1 MKYRAFSAL
10 RRIAASMV
18 CLLVLMWQVALPALA
33 LTPDELAAMPT
44 VTVYYQIAADA
55 APTPLMATPTS
66 DTQGKAFWVTLPAEA
81 FSFPITL
88 SVLANPSTTYTFTP
102 PDGTAVTA
110 DVGTVDYTGAST
122 PITAYQD
129 GVAIEEYRLYVSTA
143 QVPVEVPPATVQVN
157 YVDADDPNN
166 VLYSTTFTAYY
177 NTDNV
182 VMVDDSQ
189 VPAGYTLQGDNG
201 AMVTVDETG
210 TASPSSVTFVFKKQE
225 TPKQGTLTVYY
236 TDIGGNEL
244 AGTQT
249 LTLDPGPHTITPDM
263 SLVPAG
269 YVSNPDKPT
278 QVDVT
283 VGNDGVVTPEAVTFE
298 FVEAQAPS
306 TEPPTEPPTQEPTE
320 TTGGTVTEPPI
331 TEQPPES
338 PTEST
343 GATPAPQLVPVNRY
357 AVTNVVANFRTATDV
372 TSKKAFADVNSGTY
386 VWVYGTLDVTDAE
399 GVLGTWAS
407 ISYNGTDCFVLN
419 SLIDTL
425 SQQDSDAYNY
435 SQPSAVPGTETSAPP
450 VTESPSPTPTNT
462 PSAAPTDSP
471 APAQVTGYFITLTD
485 APLAAGPGSDT
496 LLGTVPANTPVYV
509 EGQNYVAGVAW
520 HKTTYNS
527 APGYIRT
534 DYLRMMT
541 EAEVN
546 AYLTTP
552 TPSATPSESPTASP
566 TVTPTVSYTPSPT
579 ATVTEVPT
587 NTATA
592 TATLTPT
599 ETPSASPTATATVT
613 ATPTATGSL
622 YIGYAVTTTQTA
634 LRDNATLE
642 DTSIIATLEA
652 NTLLYLNGQT
662 TVNNIVWSGAQT
674 VLEQSK
680 IGIVQ
685 DGAVKHITAAEAKV
699 LIDAYTVAH
708 ATPTPTPSPTPT
720 ETPAQLSGYYITRG
734 DVPLRGVP
742 SGYASVS
749 LWMAKDT
756 VVYVNGQVY
765 NEGYGWHVTSYSGTS
780 GYVRADQLRKLSDAE
795 VKAYEKVI
803 STVTPTA
810 AGTVKPYDPSAASS
824 YGYVTSST
832 VNFRATPSS
841 TGTKLKTLRQY
852 AFGLILGSKVV
863 DGNTWYNLNQSG
875 TIGWVRG
882 DYFTVLPISGVYA
895 FLNSSEYLK
904 GLTNNGST
912 SGSTSTGS
920 SSGHTST
927 GTSSQGQVSSVEDWN
942 LGVWQNPNSGLNAS
956 YAPFNPNATPTAPV
970 VSATVS
976 PVPTATFV
984 VGTMI
989 PIPYE
994 DVSKETQ
1001 TDNGWVGF
1009 AIGGL
1014 VLLGGAGGVYAYAL
1028 NQNKKRKLAARNAA
1042 ANRRNGQPGSA
1053 TGAGIG
1059 AATGAAAT
1067 TTSPYTRRAVAAPP
1081 VAGSTQRQDGTP
1093 TGTPGVPGSTIGA
1106 NRQNPYARPTTGN
1119 GTSPNASGAA
1129 NPYARPAQ
1137 EASPFAKP
1145 AGTDSATTPNTKPT
1159 TGTADANKPNNPYAQ
1174 PTKPAPSADPYA
1186 KPSPANPYATPKS
1199 GTTADTEGTNPNPRR
1214 TNRASRYQGH
1224 DDDNPDA

>member
-1 MKYRAFSAL
+1 MKYRACSAL
-10 RRIAASMV
+10 RRMAAWLV
-18 CLLVLMWQVALPALA
+18 CLLVLMWQVALPAFA
-33 LTPDELAAMPT
+33 LTGDELATMPT
-44 VTVYYQIAADA
+44 VTVYYQTAAEA
-55 APTPLMATPTS
+55 SPTPIMATPTS

-81 FSFPITL
+81 FSFPVTL
-88 SVLANPSTTYTFTP
+88 TVLPNPSTTYTFTP
-102 PDGTAVTA
+102 PDGSAVTA
-110 DVGTVDYTGAST
+110 DPNTVDYTGAST
-122 PITAYQD
+122 VITAYQD

-157 YVDADDPNN
+157 YVDVDDPNN

-177 NTDNV
+177 NVDNV
-182 VMVDDSQ
+182 VMVDAAQ
-189 VPAGYTLQGDNG
+189 VPEGYTLQGENG
-201 AMVTVDETG
+201 AYVTVDENG
-210 TASPSSVTFVFKKQE
+210 IASPSSVTFYFTKPQ

-236 TDIGGNEL
+236 TDAGGNEL
-244 AGTQT
+244 AGAQTQ
-249 LTLDPGPHTITPDM
+249 TLDPGTYTIAPDM
-263 SLVPAG
+263 SLVPEG
-269 YVSNPDKPT
+269 YVANPDKPT
-278 QVDVT
+278 QVEVT
-283 VGNDGVVTPEAVTFE
+283 VGSDGIVSPEAVTFE
-298 FVEAQAPS
+298 FIEAQVPS
-306 TEPPTEPPTQEPTE
+306 TEPPTEPPTQAPTE
-320 TTGGTVTEPPI
+320 TTGGTVTESPA
-331 TEQPPES
+331 TEPLPETPTES
-338 PTEST
+338 PT
-343 GATPAPQLVPVNRY
+343 ATPVPQLVPVNRY
-357 AVTNVVANFRTATDV
+357 AVTNTTANFRTETD
-372 TSKKAFADVNSGTY
+372 TNSKKAFADVNSGTY

-399 GVLGTWAS
+399 GSVRTWAS
-407 ISYNGTDCFVLN
+407 ISYNGTDCFVWN

-450 VTESPSPTPTNT
+450 ATDTPSP
-462 PSAAPTDSP
+462 APTDTPTP
-471 APAQVTGYFITLTD
+471 APTDTPVPVQVTGYFITLAD

-496 LLGTVPANTPVYV
+496 ILGTLPTNTVVYV
-509 EGQNYVAGVAW
+509 EGQNYEAGVAW
-520 HKTTYNS
+520 HKTTYN
-527 APGYIRT
+527 AAAGYIRT

-546 AYLTTP
+546 QYLTTP
-552 TPSATPSESPTASP
+552 TPSATPSE
-566 TVTPTVSYTPSPT
+566 TPTSTPT
-579 ATVTEVPT
+579 ATATVANTPEATVTVTESPT
-587 NTATA
+587 TTVTVTATA
-592 TATLTPT
+592 TATFTPT
-599 ETPSASPTATATVT
+599 ESPTASPTATATIT
-613 ATPTATGSL
+613 ATPTATGSV
-622 YIGYAVTTTQTA
+622 YVGYAVTTTQTA

-642 DTSIIATLEA
+642 DASIIATLEA
-652 NTLLYLNGQT
+652 NTLLYLNGQA

-674 VLEQSK
+674 VLGQSK
-680 IGIVQ
+680 IGLVQ
-685 DGAVKHITAAEAKV
+685 DGAVKHITAAEATV
-699 LIDAYTVAH
+699 LIDAYNAAH

-720 ETPAQLSGYYITRG
+720 ATPAQLSGYYITLG

-765 NEGYGWHVTSYSGTS
+765 NEGYGWHVTSYGSNS
-780 GYVRADQLRKLSDAE
+780 GYVRADQLRKLSDTE
-795 VKAYEKVI
+795 VEAYKK
-803 STVTPTA
+803 TTATATPTA
-810 AGTVKPYDPSAASS
+810 AATVKPYDPSAPSS

-863 DGNTWYNLNQSG
+863 DGATWYNLNQSG
-875 TIGWVRG
+875 TIGWVKG

-904 GLTNNGST
+904 GLTNNGTT
-912 SGSTSTGS
+912 SGTTTTSGS

-927 GTSSQGQVSSVEDWN
+927 GTASQGQVSSVEDWN

-956 YAPFNPNATPTAPV
+956 YEPFNPNATPTAPA

-976 PVPTATFV
+976 PTPTATFV

-989 PIPYE
+989 PIAYE
-994 DVSKETQ
+994 DESKETQ

-1042 ANRRNGQPGSA
+1042 ATRRNGQPGSP
-1053 TGAGIG
+1053 
-1059 AATGAAAT
+1059 TGAAAGAAA

-1081 VAGSTQRQDGTP
+1081 VAGSAQRQDGAPTVTP
-1093 TGTPGVPGSTIGA
+1093 GTPGAATGA
-1106 NRQNPYARPTTGN
+1106 YNRPNPYARTSTGTPPYAP
-1119 GTSPNASGAA
+1119 GTP

-1137 EASPFAKP
+1137 DASPYAKP
-1145 AGTDSATTPNTKPT
+1145 AGTDTAAKPIA
-1159 TGTADANKPNNPYAQ
+1159 GTSDANRPANPYAQ
-1174 PTKPAPSADPYA
+1174 PAQPAQTTDPYA

-1199 GTTADTEGTNPNPRR
+1199 GTPADAEGTNPNPRR
-1214 TNRASRYQGH
+1214 TSRSSRYQGH